1 MLYWDYRLDEDRKN
15 VVYLTI
21 GRQKRVMEKSNTLM
35 TSGSIWKQILR
46 FSIPLI
52 LGNLFQQ
59 MYSIVDSIIVG
70 NVVGSDALAAVGA
83 SGSIIQLLIGFII
96 GASAGA
102 GVVTSQYYGAQN
114 EEGVRKAVHTTFAI
128 AIVCGVI
135 ISVVGVA
142 STNWILEMMDTPEE
156 VFDDAAAYLRWF
168 FAGHFFAVIYN
179 LLAGILNAV
188 GNSKRALIFLV
199 IATVCNIVLDILF
212 VAVFKWG
219 VVGAAIAT
227 DLSQAVS
234 CVCILVYMY
243 HSKQPYRIRFKDI
256 GFHDNLLKRII
267 VLGLPTGVQ
276 NIIISLSN
284 VILQASV
291 NSFGA
296 TVMASYAAFNRIDG
310 FILLPVL
317 SIGTAATT
325 FAGQNYGAK
334 KIERILDG
342 LKISVGMGTIY
353 SIVAAAVML
362 VAGPYIIQIF
372 TTEQA
377 VIDAGVK
384 MMWYMYPF
392 YWLLAMFHIALG
404 SVRGVGKTMESMM
417 ISVFSLCVCRVIWI
431 FTAVKMWHHLFT
443 LSMAYSVTWLIGAVI
458 VLIYLK
464 KRNWIEIEERKVNGG
479 M

>member
-1 MLYWDYRLDEDRKN
+1 MNK
-15 VVYLTI
+15 
-21 GRQKRVMEKSNTLM
+21 KSTLM
-35 TSGSIWKQILR
+35 TSGSIWKQILL

-59 MYSIVDSIIVG
+59 MYSVIDSIIVG
-70 NVVGSDALAAVGA
+70 RVIGANALAAVGA

-114 EEGVRKAVHTTFAI
+114 AEGVRKAVHTTFAI

-135 ISVVGVA
+135 ISVVGVS
-142 STNWILEMMDTPEE
+142 STGWILEMMDTPEE
-156 VFDDAAAYLRWF
+156 VFDEAAAYLRWF

-179 LLAGILNAV
+179 MLAGILNAV
-188 GNSKRALIFLV
+188 GNSRRSLIFLV
-199 IATVCNIVLDILF
+199 IATICNIILDIVF
-212 VAVFKWG
+212 VAGLKWG

-227 DLSQAVS
+227 DLAQAIS
-234 CVCILVYMY
+234 CICILVYMY
-243 HSKQPYRIRFKDI
+243 HSSQSYRIRFKEI

-267 VLGLPTGVQ
+267 TLGIPTGLQ

-284 VILQASV
+284 VIVQASV

-310 FILLPVL
+310 FILLPII

-325 FAGQNYGAK
+325 FAGQNYGARK
-334 KIERILDG
+334 LDRIHSG
-342 LKISVGMGTIY
+342 LKVSAGMGTGY
-353 SIVAAAVML
+353 AVVAGLVML
-362 VAGPYIIQIF
+362 VAGPLIIQIF
-372 TTEQA
+372 TNEPE
-377 VIDAGVK
+377 VIEAGVK

-392 YWLLAMFHIALG
+392 YWALAMFHIALG
-404 SVRGVGKTMESMM
+404 SVRGVGKTMESMV

-431 FTAVKMWHHLFT
+431 FTAVVWKHTLFM
-443 LSMAYSVTWLIGAVI
+443 LSMCYPVTWMIGAVI

-464 KRNWIEIEERKVNGG
+464 KRRWIDIEEKVNG
-479 M
+479 